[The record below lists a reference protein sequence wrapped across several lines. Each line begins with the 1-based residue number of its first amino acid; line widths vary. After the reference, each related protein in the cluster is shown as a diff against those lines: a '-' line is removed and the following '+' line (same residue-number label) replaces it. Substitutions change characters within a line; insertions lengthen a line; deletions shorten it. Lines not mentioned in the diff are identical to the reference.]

1 MLLGEILELYGT
13 FLCEVMFSMREG
25 KFGAFPIAAM
35 QEPRDGFALRALE
48 EFRLLLAE
56 VYCVHGRILPEE
68 LLIVLVRLASSRSIK
83 YLVVQL

>member
-1 MLLGEILELYGT
+1 MLLGEILELYGA
-13 FLCEVMFSMREG
+13 LLREVMFSMRTG
-25 KFGAFPIAAM
+25 NFGAFPIAAM

-68 LLIVLVRLASSRSIK
+68 LLIVLVLLASSPSIK
-83 YLVVQL
+83 YLVVPL